1 MNVFYTANE
10 ERVKLNSEIRNLQ
23 RKQSPVQETVSVA
36 LDTQLGGGVPI
47 SNNTE
52 GNYMYM
58 YHCYAISRVH
68 ASMTVHVHVHQT
80 WVQLQM

>member
-1 MNVFYTANE
+1 MYTANE

-23 RKQSPVQETVSVA
+23 RKQSPVQETVSVV
-36 LDTQLGGGVPI
+36 LDTQLGGGIPI

-58 YHCYAISRVH
+58 YHCCAISWVHVH
-68 ASMTVHVHVHQT
+68 ASMTIHVHVHVHQT
-80 WVQLQM
+80 